1 MQPIIFSFNCLPPAS
16 ELYRTPK
23 LLHVDFSFSHSR
35 PFHKAF
41 GHRKESQI
49 WTEKASSKQNQQIS
63 FMVSHILLNWHSCY
77 CSTFD
82 LMLHFPHFGRKPCSS
97 GSGNSWDA
105 NLSDNTKKQYIK
117 WCKGCANDFSFRTGC
132 GLRNELR
139 TAAVQQA
146 QDLQPT
152 DPSIPRERRPKNCN
166 LAGHVLHSVNRKII
180 IV

>member
-1 MQPIIFSFNCLPPAS
+1 LDTERKAKFGQKKLALSKTNKFLSWFHIF
-16 ELYRTPK
+16 
-23 LLHVDFSFSHSR
+23 
-35 PFHKAF
+35 
-41 GHRKESQI
+41 
-49 WTEKASSKQNQQIS
+49 
-63 FMVSHILLNWHSCY
+63 
-77 CSTFD
+77 CSTGI
-82 LMLHFPHFGRKPCSS
+82 HVT
-97 GSGNSWDA
+97 A
-105 NLSDNTKKQYIK
+105 ALSISCCIFLILGENRAAAVLGILGMRTSLIIQKKKYIK